1 MFLMNTLFRRGDI
14 GAMIGS
20 DISMLHMAL
29 HANSLMSLNL
39 GGLLVTH
46 FCCERSNP
54 AGDICC
60 GGLITK
66 IAYGLTIL
74 RLPTFAM
81 SPAPLL
87 WIELYDWFHFLGV
100 YAPNLMLRAYQ
111 FTFEPN
117 DPTQQKVLP
126 FYQDF
131 DLQGRNRWVLNK
143 EELHNIRVMVE

>member
-1 MFLMNTLFRRGDI
+1 
-14 GAMIGS
+14 
-20 DISMLHMAL
+20 MLHMAL

-39 GGLLVTH
+39 GGLLITH